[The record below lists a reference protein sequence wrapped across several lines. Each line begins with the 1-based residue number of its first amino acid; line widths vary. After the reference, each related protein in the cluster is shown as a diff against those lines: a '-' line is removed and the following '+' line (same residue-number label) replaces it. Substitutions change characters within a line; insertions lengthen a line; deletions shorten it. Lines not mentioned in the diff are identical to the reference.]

1 MKRLL
6 LSLLFAGMLLVGLVS
21 SGGALEIVY
30 PADGTSITR
39 SNFVIVKA
47 GTSPAIEGMI
57 IELNGGRTDMIDVSS
72 PEYKAAFGDFLILQP
87 EFDPGE
93 NSIRV
98 EAYAGGKKLAEAKAR
113 IWYQVDPL
121 APPPEGYRPF
131 RMHTP
136 QREAL
141 CASCHNMNPDKVE
154 LQVADATQ
162 NPCASCHK
170 RRLNH
175 KYVHGP
181 AGVWRCAYC
190 HDANGRS
197 TRYAVRKDGDAGLCG
212 ECHAEQ
218 IRQFQSSP
226 YVHGPVAAGLCSVC
240 HDSHATDNPAQVL
253 APINDLCLACHDS
266 VRGVPHVARGISGES
281 HPLSGVPD
289 PSRPG
294 RDLSC
299 TGCHDPHSGNSKYYF
314 QNGIRS
320 RFGLCGKC
328 HRK

>member
-6 LSLLFAGMLLVGLVS
+6 MSLLPAGVLLVGLLS
-21 SGGALEIVY
+21 PARALEIVY
-30 PADGTSITR
+30 PADGTYITH
-39 SNFVIVKA
+39 SDFVIIKT
-47 GTSPAIEGMI
+47 GTTPAVEGMI

-87 EFDPGE
+87 QFDPGE

-98 EAYAGGKKLAEAKAR
+98 EAYAGGRKIASAAAK
-113 IWYQVDPL
+113 IWFQADPL
-121 APPPEGYRPF
+121 AAPPDGYQPYRLHVPE
-131 RMHTP
+131 
-136 QREAL
+136 REAL
-141 CASCHNMNPDKVE
+141 CAGCHNMNPDKVE
-154 LQVADATQ
+154 LQVPDPAQ

-181 AGVWRCAYC
+181 AGVWRCTYC
-190 HDANGRS
+190 HDAQSRPV
-197 TRYAVRKDGDAGLCG
+197 RYAVRKDGEAGLCG

-218 IRQFQSSP
+218 IRDFQSSP
-226 YVHGPVAAGLCSVC
+226 HVHGPVAAGLCSVC
-240 HDSHATDNPAQVL
+240 HDSHATENPAQVL
-253 APINDLCLACHDS
+253 APINEICLGCHDS
-266 VRGVPHVARGISGES
+266 IRGAPHVSRGVSGRP

-289 PSRPG
+289 PSRPD
-294 RDLSC
+294 RELAC
-299 TGCHDPHSGNSKYYF
+299 TGCHDPHRGASEFYF